1 MYLLLLLI
9 HEAEDRITAAVN
21 AGFYGELIR
30 IWRRLE
36 NPDEFLRFKKKIK
49 MQPVLFQKG
58 TGGEEYK

>member
-1 MYLLLLLI
+1 MLLI
-9 HEAEDRITAAVN
+9 HEAKDLINAAVN

-36 NPDEFLRFKKKIK
+36 NPDEFLRFKKKTKK

-58 TGGEEYK
+58 MGVSINE